1 MIALPAFVAAFAAF
15 INLLYLASH
24 PDSFVSEMV
33 AFTVLGACSSTVLK
47 PATRVAV
54 IYISSIISGHTSHPT
69 SLSLLADNL
78 SYRLLL
84 SAPTTSRPA
93 GLSSAAPVYFDRDA
107 RIRAGWDVYALS
119 RLSAVPS
126 SRLFFPSH
134 SYFLR
139 QESFLSGRHLVYDW
153 VDRTYGAECSQPR
166 RASELMLLFGRC
178 SNSFG
183 QMNGLS
189 ETDKCLGHNR
199 LSQAGST
206 TDVALD
212 FTPAELRAFG
222 FWPRVTRIPAR
233 PGSHSGVRFGLI
245 MEVRVTVTAL
255 ISALLVS
262 NRSGVFSG
270 DVGMRPAKLLRLE
283 KSCALPAEDVSANP
297 IPNQKSAVG
306 APPMDALL
314 VSFSAAQLCPSD
326 LPPGHAVS
334 VAHKESAVPAPL
346 ETGSVPPSTSETPVS
361 QSGPTTSAA
370 TLVLSQARG
379 RLLLLQMAEQC
390 DQYKIRARMLDAK
403 RTSGSTRSASASQE
417 LRLLVRRQK
426 SGTMKQYQRHLVVSG
441 QVLNLAIAH
450 TLSSRRPPKFSGVPS
465 LRGYS
470 PGLQTIPESRRKHRE
485 GR

>member
-1 MIALPAFVAAFAAF
+1 MTALPAFVAAFAAF
-15 INLLYLASH
+15 INLIYLASH

-33 AFTVLGACSSTVLK
+33 AFTALGACSSTVLK

-54 IYISSIISGHTSHPT
+54 TYISSIISGHPT
-69 SLSLLADNL
+69 SLSLVANNL

-84 SAPTTSRPA
+84 SAPTTSRPV

-107 RIRAGWDVYALS
+107 RIRAGWDVYAVS

-126 SRLFFPSH
+126 SQLFFPSQF
-134 SYFLR
+134 YFLR

-189 ETDKCLGHNR
+189 EIDKCLGHNR

-233 PGSHSGVRFGLI
+233 PGSHSGIRFGLI

-255 ISALLVS
+255 ISALLVCRLCI
-262 NRSGVFSG
+262 RSRTG
-270 DVGMRPAKLLRLE
+270 DVEMRPAQLLRPE
-283 KSCALPAEDVSANP
+283 YTCAMPAEDVSANQ
-297 IPNQKSAVG
+297 IPNEKSAVG

-314 VSFSAAQLCPSD
+314 VSFSSAQLCPSD
-326 LPPGHAVS
+326 LLPGHAVS

-346 ETGSVPPSTSETPVS
+346 ETGSIPSSTSGSLVPLS
-361 QSGPTTSAA
+361 RPTTNAA

-379 RLLLLQMAEQC
+379 QLLLLQMAEQC
-390 DQYKIRARMLDAK
+390 DQDKIRARMLHAK
-403 RTSGSTRSASASQE
+403 RTSGSTRSASSSHE

-426 SGTMKQYQRHLVVSG
+426 SGTMKGYQRHLVVSG
-441 QVLNLAIAH
+441 QVLNLAVAH
-450 TLSSRRPPKFSGVPS
+450 MLSSRQTPGFSGVPL

-470 PGLQTIPESRRKHRE
+470 PGLQTIPES
-485 GR
+485 

>member
-1 MIALPAFVAAFAAF
+1 MIALPAFIAAFAAF
-15 INLLYLASH
+15 INVIYLASH

-33 AFTVLGACSSTVLK
+33 AFTALGASSSAVLK

-54 IYISSIISGHTSHPT
+54 AYISSIISGHPT
-69 SLSLLADNL
+69 SLSLVADNL

-84 SAPTTSRPA
+84 SAPTTSRPV

-126 SRLFFPSH
+126 SRLFFPSQ

-153 VDRTYGAECSQPR
+153 VDRTYGVKQSQPR
-166 RASELMLLFGRC
+166 RASELTLLFGRR
-178 SNSFG
+178 SDTIG

-199 LSQAGST
+199 FSRAGST
-206 TDVALD
+206 MDVALD

-255 ISALLVS
+255 ISALLVCRLCI
-262 NRSGVFSG
+262 RSRTG
-270 DVGMRPAKLLRLE
+270 DVGMRPAKRLPM
-283 KSCALPAEDVSANP
+283 SGEDVLAHGL
-297 IPNQKSAVG
+297 PNEKSAVG

-314 VSFSAAQLCPSD
+314 VSLSSAQLCPSD
-326 LPPGHAVS
+326 LLPGHAVS

-379 RLLLLQMAEQC
+379 RLLLLQMYKQC
-390 DQYKIRARMLDAK
+390 DQYEIRARMLHAK
-403 RTSGSTRSASASQE
+403 QSSAPTRSASSSQE

-485 GR
+485 GQ